1 MGLPH
6 GAAGSWLPSSSGY
19 HTNNYQLS
27 LWVDEIPQPPV
38 CYNTGNELQSR
49 STLVYVAHDF
59 ELKSMELRRLLKF
72 WPDYNDEVVWRPQTW
87 VEFMNI
93 AAKEA
98 LRQATARLLDD
109 SLRGWV
115 IRGEIDKNAVTPKDI
130 DLRLWQGFKI
140 ET

>member
-1 MGLPH
+1 
-6 GAAGSWLPSSSGY
+6 
-19 HTNNYQLS
+19 
-27 LWVDEIPQPPV
+27 
-38 CYNTGNELQSR
+38 
-49 STLVYVAHDF
+49 
-59 ELKSMELRRLLKF
+59 
-72 WPDYNDEVVWRPQTW
+72 
-87 VEFMNI
+87 MNI

-98 LRQATARLLDD
+98 LRQATARLLED